1 MSAQVVTKDEL
12 DTLPPAMSWQALV
25 VMLLA
30 VAVGAFAAAVILPNW
45 LPGLSASLLGTE
57 PKAYWYLSRTSAMI
71 AFLLLWFS
79 MASGLIITN
88 KLARVWPGGPTAFD
102 LHQYTSLLGLA
113 FGLFHGL
120 ILMGD
125 HYINISLAQ
134 VLIPFTST
142 SYRPIWVGI
151 GQVGLYTSAIV
162 SFSFYVRKR
171 LGRRAWRLIHY
182 LSFITFMLTLIHGI
196 TSGTDNPEAW
206 ASGLYWATG
215 ISLVFLTVYRI
226 FVSVFDPKKQPK
238 PAK

>member
-171 LGRRAWRLIHY
+171 LGPRAGRLIHH
-182 LSFITFMLTLIHGI
+182 LR
-196 TSGTDNPEAW
+196 
-206 ASGLYWATG
+206 
-215 ISLVFLTVYRI
+215 FL
-226 FVSVFDPKKQPK
+226 
-238 PAK
+238 